1 MSGEEFR
8 HGFGMDALEVIRFS
22 VGFCERVLVWMYE
35 FEMLI
40 CLFVWKSS
48 GLLHG
53 FEVCLCV
60 WKSSGLV
67 VGVLHH

>member
-48 GLLHG
+48 GL
-53 FEVCLCV
+53 
-60 WKSSGLV
+60 V
-67 VGVLHH
+67 VGVLHN